1 MFNKDLL
8 NRQNY
13 LTIILISFPVFYIIG
28 SFFLN
33 MSVMIIGI
41 HCLINYSKVNIKKKL
56 IYIFSFLFFFLL
68 STQFY
73 QLINHIHFINLFH
86 I

>member
-1 MFNKDLL
+1 MFDKDLL

-33 MSVMIIGI
+33 IIKIIGF
-41 HCLINYSKVNIKKKL
+41 NI
-56 IYIFSFLFFFLL
+56 
-68 STQFY
+68 Y
-73 QLINHIHFINLFH
+73 QNKQK
-86 I
+86 